1 MGQCSQVTPV
11 FIFGRAVEKLENG
24 RGSLSVSFQEQGG
37 DFRAHNVIGQV
48 FIHEGRLGDDL
59 VGEAVLPI
67 RLDGRQLIEAEI
79 RRLLNAVHTYFF
91 NQ

>member
-1 MGQCSQVTPV
+1 MPTGHPG
-11 FIFGRAVEKLENG
+11 IHLWAGRGKAGNG
-24 RGSLSVSFQEQGG
+24 RVGLEVSLQEQGE
-37 DFRAHNVIGQV
+37 DFRAHNVICQV
-48 FIHEGRLGDDL
+48 FFHEGQLIDDL

-79 RRLLNAVHTYFF
+79 RRLLNAVHTNFF